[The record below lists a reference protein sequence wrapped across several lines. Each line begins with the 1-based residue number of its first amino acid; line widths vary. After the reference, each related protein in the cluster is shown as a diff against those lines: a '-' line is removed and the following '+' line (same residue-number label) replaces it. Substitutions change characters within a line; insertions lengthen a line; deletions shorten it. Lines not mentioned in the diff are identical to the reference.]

1 MPRYF
6 YLDRMAVLAAVV
18 AVPPS
23 AAFARK
29 APLPAQPA
37 ELVQTEIQPG
47 EGGYVIV
54 TAASREESSATI
66 TALSI
71 GTSVQIDARL
81 FTRPARALRSTR
93 P

>member
-1 MPRYF
+1 MPRYLN
-6 YLDRMAVLAAVV
+6 LDRMAMLAAVI
-18 AVPPS
+18 AAAPS
-23 AAFARK
+23 AAVARK

-37 ELVQTEIQPG
+37 ELVQTEIQPA
-47 EGGYVIV
+47 EGGFVIV
-54 TAASREESSATI
+54 TAASRGEPLATI

-71 GTSVQIDARL
+71 GTSVQIDERI